1 MFLLV
6 SKTLKTT
13 VLLFL
18 LGECNISATE
28 ICFGPRLFMCGFSF
42 EFDPPVGNAQGDCSL
57 GLLSM
62 HSLLWVSF
70 WFACLNGGA
79 MDSMDF
85 FLQKKAFR
93 RLIFFRESELD
104 ICGNVEDFGF
114 FFQGKRFY
122 SGGFSNCNIIRLVRK
137 KGKVDCSS

>member
-42 EFDPPVGNAQGDCSL
+42 EFDPPVGNAWG
-57 GLLSM
+57 GLLSRPTQHAQPAM
-62 HSLLWVSF
+62 GKFLVCLFEWRSYGLCGFLVEKSF
-70 WFACLNGGA
+70 
-79 MDSMDF
+79 S
-85 FLQKKAFR
+85 KI
-93 RLIFFRESELD
+93 IFFRESEFD

-114 FFQGKRFY
+114 FFREK
-122 SGGFSNCNIIRLVRK
+122 GFIQVGFRIVILFV
-137 KGKVDCSS
+137 